1 MTFLIA
7 QIIGV
12 ITAIIA
18 IGCVQFKNE
27 KILLLGYF
35 FSNILTAT
43 SCALLGGLAGAW
55 ICLVAAVQT
64 LIVYFVN
71 KRDLEAARKGRRVV
85 AAVFAVIYIVGTILT
100 FSSWPDIVV
109 CVCALLY
116 TTTVVQENS
125 SRMRTATAFNM
136 ALWIVYD
143 ITIGA
148 YTNIITH
155 ALTLV
160 STLTAK
166 IRLDRKK

>member
-12 ITAIIA
+12 VTAIIA

-27 KILLLGYF
+27 KILLIGYF
-35 FSNILTAT
+35 LSNILTAT
-43 SCALLGGLAGAW
+43 SCGLLGGLAGAW

-71 KRDLEAARKGRRVV
+71 KKDLETARKGRRIV
-85 AAVFAVIYIVGTILT
+85 AAVFAVIYIVGTIIT
-100 FSSWPDIVV
+100 FSNWPDIVV

-125 SRMRTATAFNM
+125 GRMRTATAFNM
-136 ALWIVYD
+136 ALWIIYD